1 MGVLPIT
8 LGGLSREGGAWLLFG
23 QNFTPYCKVTRGDR
37 VLKTQYISPWLLRLL
52 EDPETEDVQELAIRV
67 VDRHRQILSD
77 TE

>member
-1 MGVLPIT
+1 M
-8 LGGLSREGGAWLLFG
+8 
-23 QNFTPYCKVTRGDR
+23 
-37 VLKTQYISPWLLRLL
+37 KTQYISPWLLRLL